1 MHRNIFFSLLLLLPF
16 GFLRAQDVEIEY
28 SADDTAHNSNDL
40 HEDEDINAVIMHHVS
55 DSHDWHV
62 LDWSGKPVGISL
74 PVILFTNEGL
84 ITFSS
89 GRFHHDDAGK
99 EVVEVKGQ
107 RFVKYHE
114 KIYLANAQPNANGV
128 YLDFDEDHHP
138 TNAKPVDI
146 SITKNVA
153 SLFVTALLM
162 LIIILPAASFYKKNG
177 SQTAPKGMA
186 SFLEPLIVFVR
197 DEIAL
202 VNIGHKHYGRFVP
215 YLLSL
220 FFFIWIANMLGLIPF
235 VPGGA
240 NLSGNIAFTM
250 VLAVLTLIIVNI
262 NGKKDYWAHIFWMP
276 GVPIPVRILLA
287 PIELVSVFAKPF
299 ALMIR
304 LFANMTAGHIVI
316 LSLISLIFVLDSIWV
331 SPAAIILTL
340 FIFVIKVLVA
350 LLQAYIF
357 ALLTALFIGQAVE
370 EHEHH

>member
-1 MHRNIFFSLLLLLPF
+1 MHRNIFFTIITAFAISF
-16 GFLRAQDVEIEY
+16 GYAQELDHVT
-28 SADDTAHNSNDL
+28 SDLAASDLDT
-40 HEDEDINAVIMHHVS
+40 HEDEDINAVIMHHIG
-55 DSHDWHV
+55 DSYDWH
-62 LDWSGKPVGISL
+62 LFDWNGHPVSVSL
-74 PVILFTNEGL
+74 PVIVYTNEGGL
-84 ITFSS
+84 SVFSS
-89 GRFHHDDAGK
+89 SAFHHDDAGK
-99 EVVEVKGQ
+99 EVVEVNGQ

-114 KIYLANAQPNANGV
+114 KIYLASELANEDGV
-128 YLDFDEDHHP
+128 YLDLDEEHHAL
-138 TNAKPVDI
+138 NARPIDV

-153 SLFVTALLM
+153 SLFVTAILM
-162 LIIILPAASFYKKNG
+162 LIIILPAANYYKRNG
-177 SQTAPKGMA
+177 SGVAPKGMA

-202 VNIGHKHYGRFVP
+202 QNIGQKHYNRFVP

-235 VPGGA
+235 IPGGA

-250 VLAVLTLIIVNI
+250 VLAVLSLIIVNI
-262 NGKKDYWAHIFWMP
+262 NGKKDYWKHIFWMP
-276 GVPIPVRILLA
+276 GVPVPVRILLA

-331 SPAAIILTL
+331 SPAAVILTL
-340 FIFVIKVLVA
+340 FIFIIKVLVA